1 MIVQV
6 DSNDLL
12 QEKYNKKIS
21 GMNGPIE
28 TKGEQE
34 DERLGD
40 VKRIKILIEFKPKLK
55 QSCFI

>member
-12 QEKYNKKIS
+12 QEKYNKKIA

-28 TKGEQE
+28 
-34 DERLGD
+34 
-40 VKRIKILIEFKPKLK
+40 KPKGSK
-55 QSCFI
+55 KMKDWET